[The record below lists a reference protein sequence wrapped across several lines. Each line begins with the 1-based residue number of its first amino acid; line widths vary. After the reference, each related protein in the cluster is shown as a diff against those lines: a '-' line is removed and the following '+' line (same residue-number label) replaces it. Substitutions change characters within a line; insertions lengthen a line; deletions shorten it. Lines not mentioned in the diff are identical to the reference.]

1 MVAPSS
7 DDVIGALRELM
18 RTGRFTDA
26 LAAFRAL
33 PSAVTVRRP
42 DALLLGATAATRL
55 GELALAEELA
65 DMAHQQFRLRGDGDG
80 RLRSLNLLGVIYFER
95 GRMPESER
103 ALAEAL
109 ALANQLGDSLLAAR
123 ANNNLA
129 SALHLRG
136 RPDEALGL
144 YRGALLAYQRLG
156 DRRGAAESY
165 HNLGLI
171 FRQLGD
177 WRNAED
183 ATDNALRHAELV
195 GEQGLLALATTGRAE
210 LMVERDQLGQASR
223 ELDRAGEWAE
233 AAGDEIGVAEVLRVR
248 ALAALRARDYGAAF
262 DRAETA
268 RAAALE
274 RGTALLA
281 AECAAISA
289 LALRAQ
295 GRRNEAMARKTQ
307 AEDGFRAIGATV
319 LLEKLAAE
327 WE

>member
-7 DDVIGALRELM
+7 DDLTGPLRELM
-18 RTGRFTDA
+18 RAGRFTEA
-26 LAAFRAL
+26 LAAFRTL
-33 PSAVTVRRP
+33 PPAVTSRRP

-55 GELALAEELA
+55 GELVSAEELA
-65 DMAHQQFRLRGDGDG
+65 DAAHEQFRLRGDVDG

-95 GRMPESER
+95 GRMQESER
-103 ALAEAL
+103 VLSEAL
-109 ALANQLGDSLLAAR
+109 GLANQLGDSLLAAR

-183 ATDNALRHAELV
+183 ATDNAMRHAELV
-195 GEQGLLALATTGRAE
+195 GERGLLALATTGRAE

-223 ELDRAGEWAE
+223 ELDRAEEWAQ
-233 AAGDEIGVAEVLRVR
+233 AAGDEIGTVEVLRVR
-248 ALAALRARDYGAAF
+248 ALAALRARDYEAAF
-262 DRAETA
+262 EQAESA

-289 LALRAQ
+289 LALQAQ
-295 GRRNEAMARKTQ
+295 GRRNEALARKTQ
-307 AEDGFRAIGATV
+307 AEDGFRALNAV
-319 LLEKLAAE
+319 SLLERLARD
-327 WE
+327 WG

>member
-7 DDVIGALRELM
+7 DDLTGPLRELM
-18 RTGRFTDA
+18 RTGRFTEA

-33 PSAVTVRRP
+33 PPAVTSRRP

-55 GELALAEELA
+55 GELVPAEELA
-65 DMAHQQFRLRGDGDG
+65 DAAHEQFRLRGDVDG

-95 GRMPESER
+95 GRMQESER
-103 ALAEAL
+103 VLAEAL
-109 ALANQLGDSLLAAR
+109 GLANQLGDSLLAAR

-183 ATDNALRHAELV
+183 ATDNAMRHAELV
-195 GEQGLLALATTGRAE
+195 GERGLLALATTGRAE

-223 ELDRAGEWAE
+223 ELDRAEEWAE
-233 AAGDEIGVAEVLRVR
+233 AAGDEIGTVEVLRVR
-248 ALAALRARDYGAAF
+248 ALAALRARDYDAAF
-262 DRAETA
+262 EQAEAA
-268 RAAALE
+268 RTAALD

-295 GRRNEAMARKTQ
+295 GRRNEALARKTQ
-307 AEDGFRAIGATV
+307 AEDGFRAINAV
-319 LLEKLAAE
+319 SLLERLARD
-327 WE
+327 WG

>member
-1 MVAPSS
+1 MVGPSS
-7 DDVIGALRELM
+7 DDATGPLRDLM
-18 RTGRFTDA
+18 RAGRFTDA

-33 PSAVTVRRP
+33 PSAVTSRRP
-42 DALLLGATAATRL
+42 DAVLLGATAATRL
-55 GELALAEELA
+55 GDLVLAEELA
-65 DMAHQQFRLRGDGDG
+65 DAAHQQFRLRGDADG

-109 ALANQLGDSLLAAR
+109 ELANQLGDSLLAAR

-223 ELDRAGEWAE
+223 ELDRAEEWAE
-233 AAGDEIGVAEVLRVR
+233 GAGDEIGVAEVLRVR
-248 ALAALRARDYGAAF
+248 ALAALRAREYGHAF
-262 DRAETA
+262 DRAERA

-295 GRRNEAMARKTQ
+295 GRRNEALARKSQ
-307 AEDGFRAIGATV
+307 AEHGFRALGASV

-327 WE
+327 WG